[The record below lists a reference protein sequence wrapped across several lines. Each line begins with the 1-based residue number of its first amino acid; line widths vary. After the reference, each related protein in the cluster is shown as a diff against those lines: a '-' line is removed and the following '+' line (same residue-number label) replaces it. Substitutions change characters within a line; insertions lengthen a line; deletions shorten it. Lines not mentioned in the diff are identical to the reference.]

1 MTHTIVIHQSP
12 PPQPDPQTTGE
23 AHFASRQSHDLGI
36 SLRRLC
42 HVMVSQS
49 HKGDRRSNF
58 QGRHSKLA
66 KQCPDLNLYIYYFLD
81 RSLHRRNLV
90 FGAEWLSDGFDVLL
104 VVFRQKEEAS
114 LETSTRVRTMHI
126 ALGVGNS
133 ICTIFFKEIVYV
145 QLQACTIV
153 EVMSLDKTN

>member
-1 MTHTIVIHQSP
+1 
-12 PPQPDPQTTGE
+12 
-23 AHFASRQSHDLGI
+23 
-36 SLRRLC
+36 
-42 HVMVSQS
+42 MVSQS

-126 ALGVGNS
+126 ALGVGKKEEASLETSTRVRTMHIALGVGKKEEASLETSTRVRTMHIALRVGNS
-133 ICTIFFKEIVYV
+133 ICTIFF
-145 QLQACTIV
+145 
-153 EVMSLDKTN
+153 